1 MVGLEK
7 FLGAAEP
14 RRARQIALRS
24 AVSVS
29 LRRSQNAIY
38 LGSGYSKSAGDV
50 RNLHSC
56 PERRANEICCSF
68 GNLLNPSDLVIADG
82 RSLTLRRCAGCCS
95 RSGFA
100 LGTALISAIDLD
112 GNGLEQPIKLGF
124 ARYLSEP
131 ERSLGRVTRAGD
143 GAPIDD
149 GDEAPGD
156 GPSTDD
162 EAWFCRWDP
171 RITQRVPYE
180 YNWRNLARPKLIPWK
195 GARTRL
201 RVPHRKTSTGSRT
214 FGR

>member
-1 MVGLEK
+1 MGVEAGLIDFADQRSGQFRPGCKMVGLEK

-14 RRARQIALRS
+14 RRARQIAPRS

-50 RNLHSC
+50 RNLHCC

-100 LGTALISAIDLD
+100 LETAVISAIDLD
-112 GNGLEQPIKLGF
+112 GNGVEQPVKLGIVQVF
-124 ARYLSEP
+124 A
-131 ERSLGRVTRAGD
+131 
-143 GAPIDD
+143 
-149 GDEAPGD
+149 
-156 GPSTDD
+156 
-162 EAWFCRWDP
+162 
-171 RITQRVPYE
+171 
-180 YNWRNLARPKLIPWK
+180 
-195 GARTRL
+195 
-201 RVPHRKTSTGSRT
+201 
-214 FGR
+214 